1 MNRLNTS
8 KKRKNT
14 NFFSFLNKEQVPSL
28 EFLSVKEKE
37 SEVDDIP
44 TRPKYKMKGK
54 GNDKDRQRLKKLSK
68 AKYQVLNNPAEHTLK
83 EYIDATEGGKKKETD
98 EDGVG
103 YNLMKKLKK

>member
-44 TRPKYKMKGK
+44 TRPKYKMKG
-54 GNDKDRQRLKKLSK
+54 
-68 AKYQVLNNPAEHTLK
+68 
-83 EYIDATEGGKKKETD
+83 
-98 EDGVG
+98 
-103 YNLMKKLKK
+103 